1 VIVLLEGVVILRTPL
16 SCVLEVHGV
25 GYEVFV
31 PLTAT
36 LPPIGGTV
44 KLWIHAVYRE
54 DSQSLY
60 GFNGTEER
68 DFFKLVVEKVSGIGP
83 KMALAMLSKF
93 RLAELGHAIAT
104 KDPSP
109 LTSIPGIGKKTAEKI
124 ILELSDKV
132 GNWGKNSAANGI
144 LSGVRGDAVLGLIA
158 LGYKKSEAEAM
169 VQRAMQETPDATVEQ
184 LIRRAITVPL

>member
-1 VIVLLEGVVILRTPL
+1 
-16 SCVLEVHGV
+16 LEVHGV

-31 PLTAT
+31 PLSAT
-36 LPPIGGTV
+36 LPPAGEGV

-60 GFNGTEER
+60 GFSGTEER

-93 RLAELGHAIAT
+93 RLAELSHAIAA
-104 KDPSP
+104 KDASP
-109 LTSIPGIGKKTAEKI
+109 LTSVPGIGKKTAEKI

-132 GNWGKNSAANGI
+132 GNLGRFSAANGI
-144 LSGVRGDAVLGLIA
+144 FRGGRGDAVLGLIA
-158 LGYKKSEAEAM
+158 LGYRKSEAETM
-169 VQRAMQETPDATVEQ
+169 VQRALQEAPDATVEQ
-184 LIRRAITVPL
+184 LIRRAITVPI